1 MRLSSRKKKERRISI
16 RTSDDTV
23 IAWVNNQD
31 SITKSVSL
39 ALKAWVRTHGTGD
52 VIDKIVDDYMR
63 YTSLK
68 PMSIDDVAEPV
79 DEVESVTADET
90 KLEQQEQAEQVE
102 QQKSSEQPK
111 QVKKPE
117 QEQTDDGQAEF
128 NSSQEET
135 DGFDIG
141 DLMMQEYNKKKH

>member
-79 DEVESVTADET
+79 EEEEPAREIEVEMKSAEELET
-90 KLEQQEQAEQVE
+90 DNFEQRSEPKPERQEQEL
-102 QQKSSEQPK
+102 PK
-111 QVKKPE
+111 Q
-117 QEQTDDGQAEF
+117 DD
-128 NSSQEET
+128 SSQQEET
-135 DGFDIG
+135 GEFDIA
-141 DLMMQEYNKKKH
+141 DLMMQEYEKDRQ

>member
-23 IAWVNNQD
+23 IDWVNNQD

-79 DEVESVTADET
+79 DEAKSVEN
-90 KLEQQEQAEQVE
+90 KKPEQKQPDPSEQPKPPEQVE
-102 QQKSSEQPK
+102 QLEQKQA
-111 QVKKPE
+111 
-117 QEQTDDGQAEF
+117 DDDNGQEF
-128 NSSQEET
+128 NSSQEEET

-141 DLMMQEYNKKKH
+141 DLMMQEYNKKKQN

>member
-23 IAWVNNQD
+23 IDWVNNQD

-79 DEVESVTADET
+79 DEEEPALTENEQKSVEEET
-90 KLEQQEQAEQVE
+90 PKQREQTEQPKSPEQIEQVE
-102 QQKSSEQPK
+102 QPMQSQTETEQAG
-111 QVKKPE
+111 
-117 QEQTDDGQAEF
+117 DDGE
-128 NSSQEET
+128 
-135 DGFDIG
+135 FDIA
-141 DLMMQEYNKKKH
+141 DLMMQEYEKDRQ